1 MTPAGHAAP
10 ENTLPIP
17 QLEALLT
24 RARVRVLV
32 GLSGGADSMALLHM
46 LRFTVGANRDQGLAA
61 AHFDHRMRPDSGS
74 DAAWVRG
81 ICTAWE
87 VPLQEGAADKPPT
100 GETSARSARWA
111 FLYEAARRTG
121 ADVIVTAHHADDQA
135 ETVLHRLLRGTSTP
149 GLAGIAPVRTRR
161 IDGRRVR
168 IVRPLLAVRR
178 EALRDYCIRH
188 GIRWRE
194 DPTNALALTAR
205 NTIRLRLLPALEAA
219 APGATQRLVQIAEL
233 ARTVEHAWDAALA
246 DVRRSVV
253 KERDQGRIVLAR
265 QALLDYDPQV
275 RRRVLRQELRRFGS
289 IPGRAATGAVDEF
302 IRTAASGRAMT
313 LTGGI
318 RLERDRDRIVVR
330 RDRAVPAER
339 PLQIDAPDTGSGVA
353 RIGGRHVPAHW
364 AQGLGTGGANALRV
378 DPTTIAFPLTLRG
391 WQPGDRIRLG
401 YGSKKLKKLFLERGL
416 GRFERARTPVLVD
429 ATGRVLWVP
438 GIAKAHDVGPV
449 EGAPGFHMTVDE

>member
-1 MTPAGHAAP
+1 MAP
-10 ENTLPIP
+10 DNPLPIG
-17 QLEALLT
+17 QLETLLA

-46 LRFTVGANRDQGLAA
+46 LRFAAGAYHTAELAA
-61 AHFDHRMRPDSGS
+61 AHFDHRMRPDSGA

-87 VPLQEGAADKPPT
+87 VPLHEGAADTPPT
-100 GETSARSARWA
+100 GETSARAARWA
-111 FLYEAARRTG
+111 FLYDVARRTG
-121 ADVIVTAHHADDQA
+121 ADVILTAHHADDQA
-135 ETVLHRLLRGTSTP
+135 ETVLHRLLRGTGTT
-149 GLAGIAPVRTRR
+149 GLAGITPVRVRR
-161 IDGRRVR
+161 IEGRRVR
-168 IVRPLLAVRR
+168 IVRPLLGVRR
-178 EALRDYCIRH
+178 ETLRAYCVRH

-194 DPTNALALTAR
+194 DPTNALALTPR
-205 NTIRLRLLPALEAA
+205 NMIRLRLLPALEAA
-219 APGATQRLVQIAEL
+219 APGATQRLVQLAEL
-233 ARTVEHAWDAALA
+233 ARTVEHAWDAALS
-246 DVRRSVV
+246 DVRRRVV
-253 KERDQGRIVLAR
+253 KERDQTRIVLAR

-313 LTGGI
+313 LSGGV
-318 RLERDRDRIVVR
+318 RLERERDRIVVR
-330 RDRAVPAER
+330 RERSVPADR
-339 PLQIDAPDTGSGVA
+339 PLQIDAPHTGSGVA
-353 RIGGRHVPAHW
+353 RIGGRHVTAHW
-364 AQGLGTGGANALRV
+364 TPGPGTGGADALHV